1 MIVRE
6 KAPRY
11 IALTWQEFCAHIQYD
26 GGWLPREAV
35 VMRHKCEQNTTK
47 TGYFVYEKDGNS
59 CLMNE
64 DSVLVFYGDN
74 SEYVSS
80 YSTESFWNDYE
91 QVVFR

>member
-1 MIVRE
+1 MIVRK
-6 KAPRY
+6 KAPKY
-11 IALTWQEFCAHIQYD
+11 IALTWQEFCAHIQCD

-35 VMRHKCEQNTTK
+35 VMGHKCEQNTTK
-47 TGYFVYEKDGNS
+47 TGYFVYEKDGHS

-74 SEYVSS
+74 SEHVSS